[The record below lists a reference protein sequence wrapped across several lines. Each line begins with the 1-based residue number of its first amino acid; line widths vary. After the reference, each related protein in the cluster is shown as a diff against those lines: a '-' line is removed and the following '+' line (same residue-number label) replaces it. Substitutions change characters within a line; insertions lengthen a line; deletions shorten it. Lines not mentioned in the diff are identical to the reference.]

1 MHAEDISD
9 LIHSD
14 TIKVTISTELMHTC
28 CVTVVQTVGSYSSL
42 DQDTTVW
49 LSLQILM

>member
-14 TIKVTISTELMHTC
+14 TIKVTIITIAQNSC
-28 CVTVVQTVGSYSSL
+28 IPAV
-42 DQDTTVW
+42 
-49 LSLQILM
+49 